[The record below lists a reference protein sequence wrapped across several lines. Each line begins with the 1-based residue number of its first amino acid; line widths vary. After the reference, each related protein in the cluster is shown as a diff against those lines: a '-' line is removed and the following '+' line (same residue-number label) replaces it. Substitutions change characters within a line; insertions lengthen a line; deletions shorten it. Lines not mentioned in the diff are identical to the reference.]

1 MKVFVLFF
9 CLISLSC
16 IAQDS
21 IAQTKGKVYYGIAS
35 FYSKALQN
43 SKTAT
48 GERYTHEKL
57 TGASNNVKLGTWVRV
72 TNLKN
77 KKVVI
82 VRINDRMHTRMA
94 KKGRVVD
101 LSRSAA
107 EALGFIKKGVIKV
120 KMEVIPAQ

>member
-1 MKVFVLFF
+1 MKILLLFF

-21 IAQTKGKVYYGIAS
+21 TAQTKKKVFYGVAS
-35 FYSKALQN
+35 FYSKSLQN

-48 GERYTHEKL
+48 GERYRHEKL

-72 TNLKN
+72 INLKN
-77 KKVVI
+77 KKTVI
-82 VRINDRMHTRMA
+82 VRINDRMHNKMA
-94 KKGRVVD
+94 KRGRVVD

-107 EALGFIKKGVIKV
+107 QALGFINGGLVKV